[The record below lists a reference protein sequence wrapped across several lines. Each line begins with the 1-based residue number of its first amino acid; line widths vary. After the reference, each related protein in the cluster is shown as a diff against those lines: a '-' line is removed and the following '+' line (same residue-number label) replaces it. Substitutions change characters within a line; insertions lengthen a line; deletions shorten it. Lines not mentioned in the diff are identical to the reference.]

1 MMDKIEIELQ
11 DDEPVEFDDEL
22 SDESLDRANAS
33 FCCYSGCRR

>member
-1 MMDKIEIELQ
+1 MIDKVEIERQ

-33 FCCYSGCRR
+33 LCCYSGCRR